1 MKRDVELKVNGQ
13 EYAVTVDTRETLLDV
28 LRYRLGFIGPKE
40 GCGNGNCGSCTV
52 KLSGTT
58 VNSCLVFAVEA
69 DGSAVTTVEGIGRN
83 GKLHPVQKAF
93 VEHGALQCGFCT
105 PGFIVSAEA
114 LLQQNPNPTAQEIR
128 VALAGN
134 LCRCTGYDKIVRAVL
149 AAARS
154 QGDPT

>member
-1 MKRDVELKVNGQ
+1 VKRDVELKVNGQ
-13 EYAVTVDTRETLLDV
+13 EYGVTIDTRESLLDV
-28 LRYRLGFIGPKE
+28 LRDRLGFTGAKE

-52 KLSGTT
+52 KLDGAT

-69 DGSAVTTVEGIGRN
+69 DGSEVTTVEGIGRT
-83 GKLHPVQKAF
+83 GKLHPIQKAF

-114 LLQQNPNPTAQEIR
+114 LLRHNPNPTAQEVR
-128 VALAGN
+128 LALAGN

-154 QGDPT
+154 LAATR

>member
-1 MKRDVELKVNGQ
+1 VKRDVELKVNGQ
-13 EYAVTVDTRETLLDV
+13 EYGVTVDTRETLLDV
-28 LRYRLGFIGPKE
+28 LRYRLGFTGSKE

-52 KLSGTT
+52 KLNGAT

-69 DGSAVTTVEGIGRN
+69 DGAEVTTIEGIGRN

-93 VEHGALQCGFCT
+93 VEYGALQCGFCT
-105 PGFIVSAEA
+105 PGFVVSAEA
-114 LLQQNPNPTAQEIR
+114 LLQQNPNPTAQEVR
-128 VALAGN
+128 LALAGN

-154 QGDPT
+154 LGDPT

>member
-13 EYAVTVDTRETLLDV
+13 EYAATVDTRETLLDV
-28 LRYRLGFIGPKE
+28 LRYRLGFMGPKE

-69 DGSAVTTVEGIGRN
+69 DGSAVTTVEGIGGN
-83 GKLHPVQKAF
+83 GKLHPVQEAF

-114 LLQQNPNPTAQEIR
+114 LLQQNPTPTAQEIR

-154 QGDPT
+154 S

>member
-1 MKRDVELKVNGQ
+1 MRRDIELKVNGQ
-13 EYAVTVDTRETLLDV
+13 EYPVTVDTRETLLEV
-28 LRYRLGFIGPKE
+28 LRYRIGLTGTKE

-52 KLSGTT
+52 KLNGAT

-69 DGSAVTTVEGIGRN
+69 DGAEVITVEGIGRE
-83 GKLHPVQKAF
+83 GTLHPVQKAF
-93 VEHGALQCGFCT
+93 VEYGALQCGFCT

-114 LLQQNPNPTAQEIR
+114 LLQQNTNPTAQEIR
-128 VALAGN
+128 LALAGN

-154 QGDPT
+154 LTGAT